1 MKRLTWTFISLT
13 LVITLALNLSSC
25 ASKEPVCHIASDIS
39 LIIPNQTSKAE
50 ILSYLG
56 PPAQKKSLPNNEEEW
71 LYFQSYNSL
80 LRTVPLVGKKM
91 GDCQFD
97 LAIIKFKGDI
107 VSSSQYRDLTE
118 AEFKQLGVPEIAPE

>member
-1 MKRLTWTFISLT
+1 MKRLIWTFIGLSLA
-13 LVITLALNLSSC
+13 ITLSLNLGGC
-25 ASKEPVCHIASDIS
+25 GSKEPVCHIASDIS

-56 PPAQKKSLPNNEEEW
+56 PPAKKRSLQDDEEEW

-80 LRTVPLVGKKM
+80 MRTMPLVGKKM

-97 LAIIKFKGDI
+97 LAIIRFKGDI